1 MAAVITAVFVHGTGV
16 REQAYRPLLARVTK
30 SLSALG
36 AVTTEAC
43 YWGHLGSDLHHRGA
57 SIPSYNSTRSIG
69 RPVAVDDDEYLV
81 ALWGLLYDDPLSE
94 LRALALR
101 RGPVGERPMGQAA
114 PGAALA
120 MQARTFQV
128 SPELRDL
135 LQQGGIDTVFQDA
148 RLAVTG
154 SSAFRGALDAASASL
169 AEERG
174 AIARALIAA
183 SLALAAQE
191 GIFAPARVDAK
202 LRLQIESALIDALGG
217 RERSIAGWVKGQ
229 FGDLVSRLGSRYVA
243 QRRGA
248 ITDAAYPAAGDILL
262 YQARGQSIADFIRQ
276 RIQEASR
283 PRIVV
288 AHSLGGIACV
298 DLLCEK
304 PIEIDLLVTV
314 GSQAPFLYEIGAL
327 HSLGHADPLPQ
338 HFPRWLNIYDLRD
351 FLSYIGADVFGGRV
365 TDVKVDNG
373 QPFPEAHSAYWYNDA
388 VWEAIKGALP

>member
-1 MAAVITAVFVHGTGV
+1 VITAVFVHGTGV
-16 REQAYRPLLARVTK
+16 REQAYRPLLSRVTK
-30 SLSALG
+30 SLSKLG

-57 SIPSYNSTRSIG
+57 SIPSYNSTRSIA
-69 RPVAVDDDEYLV
+69 RSIDVNDDEYLV

-101 RGPVGERPMGQAA
+101 RGSAGERPMGQAA
-114 PGAALA
+114 PGAPLA
-120 MQARTFQV
+120 TQARTFPI
-128 SPELRDL
+128 SPELHEL
-135 LQQGGIDTVFQDA
+135 LQQGGIDDVFQGA
-148 RLAVTG
+148 RQAVTG
-154 SSAFRGALDAASASL
+154 SPAFRGALDAASASL
-169 AEERG
+169 AEERA

-183 SLALAAQE
+183 SLAEASQA
-191 GIFAPARVDAK
+191 GVFAPARLDPQ
-202 LRLQIESALIDALGG
+202 LRREIESAVVDALGG
-217 RERSIAGWVKGQ
+217 RERSIGGWVKGQ
-229 FGDLVSRLGSRYVA
+229 FGDLVCRLGSRYMA

-262 YQARGQSIADFIRQ
+262 YQARGQAIVDFIRL

-283 PRIVV
+283 PRIVI

-327 HSLGHADPLPQ
+327 HSLGHADALPQ

-388 VWEAIKGALP
+388 VWEAIRGALP